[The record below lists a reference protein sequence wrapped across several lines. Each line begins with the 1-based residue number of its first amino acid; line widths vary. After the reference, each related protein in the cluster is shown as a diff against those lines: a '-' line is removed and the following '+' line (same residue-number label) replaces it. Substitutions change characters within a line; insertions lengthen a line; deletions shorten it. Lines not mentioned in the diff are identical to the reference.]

1 MIIIGVNMTMSNYS
15 KFIIYA
21 AEYMNLYPDTWHAHG
36 IESMV
41 SYIEHRDNTFTNK
54 YYIRDEVSRLYN
66 AEEWHRANISE
77 DRVNV
82 KKLMEVLDKSIR
94 NG

>member
-1 MIIIGVNMTMSNYS
+1 MIILGINMTMSNYS

-21 AEYMNLYPDTWHAHG
+21 AEYINLYPDTWHTHC

-41 SYIEHRDNTFTNK
+41 SYIERRDNTFTNK
-54 YYIRDEVSRLYN
+54 YYIRDEVCRLYASVAREQN
-66 AEEWHRANISE
+66 KIIVAGSQ
-77 DRVNV
+77 
-82 KKLMEVLDKSIR
+82 S